1 MQETQVEDEN
11 HCRTRSAFLWTRIL
25 NIPFWALFNMLPIIL
40 YKDLHASSFQ
50 IATMI
55 ALKPISSLFS
65 PYWSLSVNRRR
76 DRLVSNLTWAN
87 ILKFLPFLF
96 FPWFEN
102 NWLFIFSFAFYMFL
116 NRGVIPAWM
125 EIIKLNIR
133 GVSRERVFAVG
144 SVVDYVGSALLPLAF
159 GWLLDDDFKIW
170 RWLFVV
176 NGSIGIIS
184 TIFLYRI
191 VVPKME
197 SQEVVEDVP
206 NISVEQTLKPW
217 SESWNL
223 LKERLDFAQFQIGF
237 MLCGSGLMMIQTALP
252 MYFVDNLNLSYTEIS
267 LAIIVCKGV
276 GYAVSSPIWVRWFQ
290 RFDIF
295 QFCSWVTILAGL
307 FPLVLLLAKYNLIWL
322 YLSYLGYG
330 MMQAGSELSWHMSG
344 PFFAED
350 KDSSIYSRTNVL
362 TVGIRGCFAPLIAY
376 LIYSASNSITVLLF
390 SAILCFLATERLHQY
405 SKVRRLA
412 KADV

>member
-1 MQETQVEDEN
+1 MTEVNSEHDN

-25 NIPFWALFNMLPIIL
+25 NIPFWAIFNMLPIIL
-40 YKDLHASSFQ
+40 YKDLHATSFQ
-50 IATMI
+50 IAAMI

-87 ILKFLPFLF
+87 ILKFFPFLF

-133 GVSRERVFAVG
+133 GESREKVFAFG
-144 SVVDYVGSALLPLAF
+144 QVVDYIGSAALPLAF
-159 GWLLDDDFKIW
+159 GWLLDGDFKVW

-176 NGSIGIIS
+176 NGAIGIIS
-184 TIFLYRI
+184 TLFLYRI

-197 SQEVVEDVP
+197 AQEKLDDDIP

-223 LKERLDFAQFQIGF
+223 LKERVDFAHFQIGF

-267 LAIIVCKGV
+267 LAVIVCKGI
-276 GYAVSSPIWVRWFQ
+276 GYAVSSPMWVRLFQ
-290 RFDIF
+290 KFDIF
-295 QFCSWVTILAGL
+295 SFCSWVTILAGA

-344 PFFAED
+344 PIFAGD
-350 KDSSIYSRTNVL
+350 KDSSVFSRTNVL

-376 LIYSASNSITVLLF
+376 LIYSATNSVTVLLL
-390 SAILCFLATERLHQY
+390 SAFLCFLATDRLRQY
-405 SKVRRLA
+405 GKIKVA